1 MSQEIICWLL
11 RRINSQ
17 NQKGAEIRNDRK
29 ERGRE
34 GGREGEHVPIDD
46 AVYLLHDVE
55 QDFILQVLDAR
66 LPPWHS

>member
-1 MSQEIICWLL
+1 MT
-11 RRINSQ
+11 
-17 NQKGAEIRNDRK
+17 GRK
-29 ERGRE
+29 EGGRE
-34 GGREGEHVPIDD
+34 GGREHVPIDD